1 MGAKLDVGKWLLAS
15 VAVFVVFSIMQ
26 YLVQQIFLIPTFPEI
41 FPATPST
48 RDPGVVTLYT
58 YLGRAVFA
66 LVFVYV
72 FTLGF
77 EGKSGITEGI
87 RYGFW
92 IGLLIQVP
100 ALFGMLIVLNQ
111 PAGGLVGSVVTG
123 IVQYILCGILANLL
137 YKKPAKA

>member
-1 MGAKLDVGKWLLAS
+1 MGSKLDVGKWLLAS

-41 FPATPST
+41 FPASPST
-48 RDPGVVTLYT
+48 QEPGTVLLYT
-58 YLGRAVFA
+58 YIGRAIFS
-66 LVFVYV
+66 LMFVYI

-77 EGKSGITEGI
+77 EGKAGIAEGI

-111 PAGGLVGSVVTG
+111 PAGGLVGSVVTAV
-123 IVQYILCGILANLL
+123 VQYILCGILANLL
-137 YKKPAKA
+137 YKKPVKA